1 MMGIEENGKVVGI
14 VGSPNKDGLTFRHVN
29 KALEGVKKAGIET
42 ELVQMSDYLIDTC
55 HDCLPWVCREN
66 LRCTYND
73 ENFEKVAEKILN
85 CKGLIMGTPVYW
97 TLPSAQIHLLM
108 IKMVRVYLT
117 QFYSPTGS
125 EHSRPAL
132 GIAVA
137 GGSGR
142 GMLSG
147 LRPIYIFLRFLQF
160 KAIEPLPVTQFK
172 LDETER
178 IAEESGL
185 KIGEMIKNPQPFSNR
200 NERATWYDN
209 LPYLG
214 EPLRVETRLL
224 ASIIMD
230 SIPDEKKKE
239 IKGNAE
245 QADILAAAGK
255 TLDSIAEI
263 NNICDSGMQIFTN
276 L

>member
-1 MMGIEENGKVVGI
+1 MGIEEKKKIVGI

-29 KALEGVKKAGIET
+29 KALEGVEKAGIET
-42 ELVQMSDYLIDTC
+42 EVIQMSDYLIDTC

-66 LRCTYND
+66 LKCTYND
-73 ENFEKVAEKILN
+73 ENFETVAEKILN
-85 CKGLIMGTPVYW
+85 CKGLVMGTPVYW
-97 TLPSAQIHLLM
+97 GLPSAQIHLLM
-108 IKMVRVYLT
+108 IKMVRVYLSK
-117 QFYSPTGS
+117 FFSPSGS

-142 GMLSG
+142 GMLTG
-147 LRPIYIFLRFLQF
+147 LRPMYHFFRFLQF
-160 KAIEPLPVTQFK
+160 KAIDPLPVTQFK
-172 LDETER
+172 LDDTET
-178 IAEESGL
+178 IAEESGF
-185 KIGEMIKNPQPFSNR
+185 KIAEMVKNPQFFSGR
-200 NERATWYDN
+200 NERVTWYDN

-214 EPLRVETRLL
+214 EPLSVETRLL
-224 ASIIMD
+224 ASTILD

-245 QADILAAAGK
+245 QADILAAAGNA
-255 TLDSIAEI
+255 LESITEI
-263 NNICDSGMQIFTN
+263 NNICDSGVQIYMN

>member
-1 MMGIEENGKVVGI
+1 MGTEENKKVVGI

-29 KALEGVKKAGIET
+29 KALDGVEQAGIET
-42 ELVQMSDYLIDTC
+42 EVIQMSDYTIDTC

-66 LRCTYND
+66 LKCTYND
-73 ENFEKVAEKILN
+73 ENFEKVADKILN

-97 TLPSAQIHLLM
+97 GLPSAQIHLLM

-117 QFYSPTGS
+117 HIMSRSGP

-142 GMLSG
+142 GMLTG
-147 LRPIYIFLRFLQF
+147 LRPIYHFFRFLQF

-172 LDETER
+172 LDETET
-178 IAEESGL
+178 IAEESGYR
-185 KIGEMIKNPQPFSNR
+185 IGEMIKNPQPFSGR
-200 NERATWYDN
+200 DERVTWYDN

-214 EPLRVETRLL
+214 EPLSVETRLL
-224 ASIIMD
+224 ASILLD

-239 IKGNAE
+239 IKGSAE
-245 QADILAAAGK
+245 QADILAAAGN
-255 TLDSIAEI
+255 TLESIAEI
-263 NNICDSGMQIFTN
+263 NNICDSGMQIFMS